1 MKLLDGVRT
10 YVEGKR
16 SGGADYAEGTKNLAS
31 FCRHA
36 GNVHLSSIRVHHV
49 ASFLDGPQTSAAT
62 WRHKYNLL
70 KNFFLFWVARSAM
83 PALPLPPARPP
94 AATTTT
100 FVPYIYARAEIRLL
114 LSTVRSS
121 QEKDS
126 CKIDAR
132 TLRALLLFLYGTG
145 ALVGE
150 ARRLLREDVDL
161 KRRLITIRSTRFNRS
176 RQIPIGPDL
185 YNVLRHYHTTNYR
198 NEKMKAPQFFL
209 NKEGNSLNEVTVAK
223 TFQRL
228 RRMAGIVRL
237 DDARYQPRLHDLRH
251 TFAVH
256 RLTTWIKHG
265 ADLNRMIPALSAYI
279 GQVGLSS
286 TGRYLSLTPER
297 FRTQLNKLSP
307 RRGRKR
313 WRDDPD
319 LIRFLAGL

>member
-16 SGGADYAEGTKNLAS
+16 SGGADYAGGTRSLAS

-36 GNVHLSSIRVHHV
+36 GNVDLSSISERQV
-49 ASFLDGPQTSAAT
+49 ASFLDGPQTSPRT
-62 WRHKYNLL
+62 WRHKYNSLR
-70 KNFFLFWVARSAM
+70 NFFLFWVARSAM
-83 PALPLPPARPP
+83 PALPMPPARPP
-94 AATTTT
+94 VAQT
-100 FVPYIYARAEIRLL
+100 FVPYIYSRAEIRLL

-121 QEKDS
+121 QEKDR
-126 CKIDAR
+126 CKIDPR

-161 KRRLITIRSTRFNRS
+161 RRRLIIIRSNRFNRS

-185 YNVLRHYHTTNYR
+185 YKVLRRYHSTNHQKG
-198 NEKMKAPQFFL
+198 KMKAPQFFL
-209 NKEGNSLNEVTVAK
+209 NKEGDVLNEVTLAK
-223 TFQRL
+223 AFLRL
-228 RRMAGIVRL
+228 RRMTGIVRY
-237 DDARYQPRLHDLRH
+237 DGARYQPRLHDLRH

-256 RLTTWIKHG
+256 RLTAWIKHG

-286 TGRYLSLTPER
+286 TERYLSLTPER
-297 FRTQLNKLSP
+297 FRTQLDRLSP
-307 RRGRKR
+307 RRAKKR
-313 WRDDPD
+313 WRDNPA
-319 LIRFLAGL
+319 LIRFLAEL